1 MDPRSF
7 RPGWVRGAGSCALA
21 LAIAASGCTSRPGG
35 GSGALE
41 AVKVTVGGGLRVP
54 ESILH
59 DSSADVYLVSC
70 VNGSPFGDDRKGFV
84 SRVRPDGGV
93 EKLKWIEG
101 GAGGVALDAP
111 KGMALAGDVLYV
123 ADVTVV
129 RKFDRT
135 SGKPLGEI
143 AIPGAVFLNDVAAGP
158 DGTVYVSDS
167 GFSRDFSPTGAAAVY
182 AIAPDGSV
190 KALQK
195 GGDLS
200 EPNGILADSDGVLL
214 VAWTSGKLQRLAK
227 DGTLSDVAKLPA
239 AKLDGLAREKGGA
252 LLVSSWEGSCVYR
265 VSPAGEVSV
274 ALADLASPADIGYD
288 EKRGRVLV
296 PLFSEDRIVCQRLE

>member
-1 MDPRSF
+1 MDACVV
-7 RPGWVRGAGSCALA
+7 RPGAVRSLSV
-21 LAIAASGCTSRPGG
+21 AIFAFAVAMSGCTARPGG

-41 AVKVTVGGGLRVP
+41 PAKVTAAGGLRVP
-54 ESILH
+54 ESILY
-59 DSSADVYLVSC
+59 DPAADVYLVSC
-70 VNGSPFGDDRKGFV
+70 VNGSPFGEDGKGFV

-101 GAGGVALDAP
+101 GARGVVLDAP

-135 SGKPLGEI
+135 SGKPLAEI
-143 AIPGAVFLNDVAAGP
+143 AIPGAAFLNDVAAGP

-167 GFSRDFSPTGAAAVY
+167 GFSRDFSPTDAGAVY

-190 KALQK
+190 KALLK
-195 GGDLS
+195 GGGLS
-200 EPNGILADSDGVLL
+200 APNGILAESDGVLL
-214 VAWTSGKLQRLAK
+214 VTWTDGKLQRLAK

-239 AKLDGLAREKGGA
+239 AKLDGLVREKGGS

-265 VSPAGEVSV
+265 VGPAGEVSV
-274 ALADLASPADIGYD
+274 ALGDLASPADIGYD

-296 PLFSEDRIVCQRLE
+296 PLFNEDQIVCQRLE